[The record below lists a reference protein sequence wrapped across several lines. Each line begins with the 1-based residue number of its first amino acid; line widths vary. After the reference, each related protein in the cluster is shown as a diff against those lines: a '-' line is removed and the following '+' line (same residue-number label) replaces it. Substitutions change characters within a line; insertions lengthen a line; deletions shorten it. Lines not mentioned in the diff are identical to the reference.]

1 MPPVFRFNPVAFSW
15 VAIHPEPKGVI
26 QFIGGA
32 FFGTFPTVFYRYFLQ
47 TLFEEG
53 YTIIA
58 FPFRFS
64 FRHWSIAIAL
74 LKEQEVLRKELSLVT
89 GNDFYLEKANYF
101 WLGHSLGCKYI
112 ALLEF
117 LSGEQ
122 WKQIAESCIEPQAYQ
137 RIKTTIA
144 NAGLESA
151 SILSQPSLLIAPDIS
166 NTESAIPVRAIPLSV
181 VAKGITRF
189 LDRVGLGVMPT
200 REQTQCFIE
209 GSRLFNLTA
218 MISFD
223 KDKLAGSETDM
234 FKDKQTQE
242 NSDVFWFIQQLKTRK
257 FPILHVELEGKH
269 LEPLGV
275 KVSKYIVDLNPFDKF
290 IELLSGRLL
299 ELYTVQFLDILRQRQ
314 SQLGI
319 DFESVENSE
328 ANCEESRIDKED
340 AIQYLE
346 VLDSRRS

>member
-74 LKEQEVLRKELSLVT
+74 LKEQEILRKELSDIT
-89 GNDFYLEKANYF
+89 GNDLYLEKANYF

-117 LSGEQ
+117 LSSEQ

-137 RIKTTIA
+137 RIETTIA

-166 NTESAIPVRAIPLSV
+166 NTESAIPVRAL
-181 VAKGITRF
+181 ARF

-234 FKDKQTQE
+234 FKDKHTQE
-242 NSDVFWFIQQLKTRK
+242 NSDVLWFIQQLKTRK
-257 FPILHVELEGKH
+257 FPILQVELEGKH

-275 KVSKYIVDLNPFDKF
+275 KVGKYIVDLNPFDKF

-299 ELYTVQFLDILRQRQ
+299 ERYTVRFLDILRQRQ
-314 SQLGI
+314 SQVGI
-319 DFESVENSE
+319 DFESVEKN
-328 ANCEESRIDKED
+328 NTNYKED
-340 AIQYLE
+340 GIKQLQHF
-346 VLDSRRS
+346 SGH